1 MFKKRTIVRWALFLG
16 LILSMLYSGFCIYY
30 KHTYLDFSW
39 TLDKKISVWT
49 IESHLKFKAEDKD
62 IKLIFSRPN
71 VDATFKVLDESVIAK
86 GYNIQENKN
95 NFTLTASHLKGQ
107 QNVYYRISLY
117 DEQDLK
123 RVPKTADKPKLIEPL
138 FDDETM
144 LVAKELLEMA
154 EQYSGDSVQK
164 VIALLNDD
172 EPNELVQSF
181 VPKRNNQKEKAE
193 KIIELLSLK
202 NIPARLIRG
211 VNLIEGKK
219 SVSADVMIE
228 VFDVQNSIWQA
239 YHIETGK
246 KGLPADFIV
255 FQHGNS
261 SLVDVLGG
269 TDSTIK
275 YSVLKSLNSSFS
287 LVKQRAKDTK
297 IEDLFAYSIYNLPLD
312 QQNALKW
319 LMVFPLAILVVVILR
334 NVIGIKTMGTF
345 TPMLISMALVQT
357 GFLEG
362 VICFSIIV
370 ALGLLIR
377 LCLSR
382 LNLLLVPRISAVVIF
397 VILLI
402 QIFAVLG
409 YQFDWHIASSAL
421 FFPIIIIA
429 WVIER
434 GSIIWEEEGFKNA
447 IKEVISSLLSAIII
461 YFVIAN
467 ESIRHITFAFNE
479 LNIVILF
486 LVMLLGTYTG
496 YRFTELKR
504 FAPLVHANKKTS
516 KGHKNV

>member
-1 MFKKRTIVRWALFLG
+1 MFKKRTVVRWVLFLG
-16 LILSMLYSGFCIYY
+16 LILSMLYAGFCIYY

-39 TLDKKISVWT
+39 TLDKKIPIWT
-49 IESHLKFKAEDKD
+49 IESHLKFKPTNENVQ
-62 IKLIFSRPN
+62 LVFSRPN
-71 VDATFKVLDESVIAK
+71 IDGTFKVLDENIIAK
-86 GYNIQENKN
+86 GYHVQENKN
-95 NFTLTASHLKGQ
+95 NFTLIASNLKGK

-123 RVPKTADKPKLIEPL
+123 RVPKTAVAPKIKLPL
-138 FDDETM
+138 LDDETL
-144 LVAKELLEMA
+144 LVAKELLVLA
-154 EQYSGDSVQK
+154 DKYQGDAVQK

-193 KIIELLSLK
+193 KIIDLLLLQ
-202 NIPARLIRG
+202 NMPARLIRG
-211 VNLIEGKK
+211 VNLVEGKK

-228 VFDVQNSIWQA
+228 VFEAKKSMWQA

-255 FQHGNS
+255 FQRGDA
-261 SLVDVLGG
+261 SLIDVIGG
-269 TDSTIK
+269 TDSSIK

-287 LVKQRAKDTK
+287 LAKQRAKDTK

-319 LMVFPLAILVVVILR
+319 LMVFPLAIFVVVILR

-357 GFLEG
+357 GFIEG
-362 VICFSIIV
+362 LICFSIIV
-370 ALGLLIR
+370 TLGLLIR

-409 YQFDWHIASSAL
+409 YQFDWQIASSAL

-447 IKEVISSLLSAIII
+447 IKEVVSSLVSAIII

-504 FAPLVHANKKTS
+504 FAPLVQTHKKSKKTS
-516 KGHKNV
+516 RS